1 MYCHPSGQPTINT
14 PGQVKPMGVEWLEM
28 GGTEAEMEEW
38 LGQPPST
45 LKMRFNGKSLGLY
58 AIGVKTDTAGIV
70 EIRRPSATQDV

>member
-1 MYCHPSGQPTINT
+1 
-14 PGQVKPMGVEWLEM
+14 MGVEWLEM